1 MNPEIYIASIEHSIE
16 RAKEHVATK
25 DAVERLTRN
34 RDFKKVILE
43 GYFEQ
48 EAIRLVH
55 LKADPEFQTPE
66 KQAEL
71 HNEML
76 AIAGLRAYLDRLI
89 QIGKMEEAA
98 IPSHESELD
107 ALRSEV

>member
-1 MNPEIYIASIEHSIE
+1 MNSETYIASIENSIE
-16 RAKEHVATK
+16 TAKEHVAIK
-25 DAVERLTRN
+25 DAVERLSRN

-55 LKADPEFQTPE
+55 AKADPEFQTPE
-66 KQAEL
+66 KQEEL

-76 AIAGLRAYLDRLI
+76 AIAGVRAYLNRLI
-89 QIGKMEEAA
+89 QIGRMEEAS
-98 IPSHESELD
+98 IPSHERELD
-107 ALRSEV
+107 ALRAEG